1 MFHVMNPGWS
11 CHCFALYHSVVAMY
25 YSDSPM
31 KHLLFVEAFMW
42 DDVVG
47 NSKLTNFQSDGC
59 SQSKAPDRNVVT
71 RFTFAYQRL
80 RMSVVLIFTALE
92 LSTVV

>member
-1 MFHVMNPGWS
+1 MFHVMNTGWS

-42 DDVVG
+42 DDVVR

-71 RFTFAYQRL
+71 RFTFAYQRH

-92 LSTVV
+92 LSIVV